1 MEDITKVADNTNGDQ
16 QQPPL
21 ADIVTTEGSNGEAQ
35 NTEKPNSE
43 TEISAPEVNKEAE
56 AVKESKD
63 DTTALAEAKETS
75 TEGEHSVKQDPAAE
89 TEATAGSAGT
99 EQQEVKPA
107 EVAPSSKETS
117 SAETNN
123 TEGKESTK
131 VEIIEAKGGDIKMTE
146 TPEESHTMEVED
158 EQPTAATVDPV
169 SAPIPIEKQI
179 VEQQQLE
186 KLAVQNITGNSSL
199 SLLCQYAGSSDDSE
213 SDSDSMDEGQKKLPS
228 SSSSDDDDDVQE
240 TKEHVLA
247 ESYRYREDPI
257 LVSDAETMDTNAVS
271 SDDEEEESTAKAGP
285 LRTKGEILL
294 HELPPI
300 EELTITVPEE
310 ECKPIGRID
319 SIVAQIVLVQSEP
332 GVELLNLET
341 VLFLERGKR
350 TLGKIF
356 DVIGQVNRPIYCVL
370 FNSNQE
376 VLAKNI
382 TVGMEVFCAPRT
394 EHTSFIILSELMRMK
409 GSDASWMN
417 DNEPPPNMVEYSDDE
432 SERYAKK
439 GHKKGAKAKD
449 PSGQHVQPQQN
460 PQQYQQ
466 QYQRSY
472 QQPRGQFRRP
482 TGNYRRNNY
491 PRRPSGY
498 SWHHNLNQSD
508 HHRQPQQTQGSAQQS
523 NNPTMLP
530 NPFASV
536 RQPPP
541 SGPQ

>member
-1 MEDITKVADNTNGDQ
+1 MEDIAIEPDNKNGDKRHTR
-16 QQPPL
+16 L
-21 ADIVTTEGSNGEAQ
+21 ISDDSSVEAQ
-35 NTEKPNSE
+35 NTESPKPESE
-43 TEISAPEVNKEAE
+43 IATPYVDKEAE
-56 AVKESKD
+56 ATKESLKD
-63 DTTALAEAKETS
+63 NVPPSTEAKNTSTESKQKVEQDSALEPKTTPDSAATAPQVDPSEVVPSNKEKSEENVEIKNIEGKETS
-75 TEGEHSVKQDPAAE
+75 QSE
-89 TEATAGSAGT
+89 T
-99 EQQEVKPA
+99 
-107 EVAPSSKETS
+107 
-117 SAETNN
+117 
-123 TEGKESTK
+123 
-131 VEIIEAKGGDIKMTE
+131 IEAKVGDIKMSE
-146 TPEESHTMEVED
+146 TPEESQTMEVE
-158 EQPTAATVDPV
+158 EERPTPETTPK
-169 SAPIPIEKQI
+169 SAVISIEKQI

-199 SLLCQYAGSSDDSE
+199 SLLSQYAGSSEDSA
-213 SDSDSMDEGQKKLPS
+213 SDSDSMEEAEKKLPS
-228 SSSSDDDDDVQE
+228 SSSSEDEDDVQE

-257 LVSDAETMDTNAVS
+257 LVSDAETMDTNVVS
-271 SDDEEEESTAKAGP
+271 SDDEEEDNTAKAGP

-294 HELPPI
+294 HEMPPI

-310 ECKPIGRID
+310 ECQPIGRID

-341 VLFLERGKR
+341 VLFLDRGKR

-417 DNEPPPNMVEYSDDE
+417 DNEPPPHMVEYSDDE
-432 SERYAKK
+432 SERYARK
-439 GHKKGAKAKD
+439 GHKKGANAKE
-449 PSGQHVQPQQN
+449 PQGQNVQSQQN

-466 QYQRSY
+466 HYQRSHH
-472 QQPRGQFRRP
+472 QPRGQFRRP

-498 SWHHNLNQSD
+498 SWHHNLNQPD
-508 HHRQPQQTQGSAQQS
+508 HQRQQQPQGSSQQS
-523 NNPTMLP
+523 QNPTMLP
-530 NPFASV
+530 NPFAAF
-536 RQPPP
+536 RQPPS

>member
-1 MEDITKVADNTNGDQ
+1 MEDTTNVTNGDQ
-16 QQPPL
+16 QQASV
-21 ADIVTTEGSNGEAQ
+21 ADIVTIDGSGEDKSTG
-35 NTEKPNSE
+35 NPKPES
-43 TEISAPEVNKEAE
+43 EISAPEGVEQAE
-56 AVKESKD
+56 AVKESIKD
-63 DTTALAEAKETS
+63 DIIAVAEAKV
-75 TEGEHSVKQDPAAE
+75 TEGEQSVQRDPALE
-89 TEATAGSAGT
+89 TETTVATT
-99 EQQEVKPA
+99 EQQAVKPP
-107 EVAPSSKETS
+107 EVAPNSTEAS
-117 SAETNN
+117 SAVETNN
-123 TEGKESTK
+123 TEEKESAK
-131 VEIIEAKGGDIKMTE
+131 VETNEEKEGNIKMIE
-146 TPEESHTMEVED
+146 TPEENQTMEVE
-158 EQPTAATVDPV
+158 EERSTEATADVVTAV
-169 SAPIPIEKQI
+169 IPIEKQI

-199 SLLCQYAGSSDDSE
+199 SLLSQYAGSSEDSA
-213 SDSDSMDEGQKKLPS
+213 SDSDSMDEGEKKLPS
-228 SSSSDDDDDVQE
+228 SSPSDDEDDVHE
-240 TKEHVLA
+240 TKENVLA

-257 LVSDAETMDTNAVS
+257 LVSDAETMDTNVVS
-271 SDDEEEESTAKAGP
+271 SDDEEEESPAKAGP

-319 SIVAQIVLVQSEP
+319 SIVAQIVLVQSEQ

-341 VLFLERGKR
+341 VLFLDRGKR

-370 FNSNQE
+370 FNSNEE

-417 DNEPPPNMVEYSDDE
+417 DNEPPPHMVEYSDDE

-439 GHKKGAKAKD
+439 GHKKGANPKD
-449 PSGQHVQPQQN
+449 PSGQNLQSQQN
-460 PQQYQQ
+460 PQQYQHQYQQ

-498 SWHHNLNQSD
+498 SWHHNFNQPD
-508 HHRQPQQTQGSAQQS
+508 HHRQQQQPQGSSQQS
-523 NNPTMLP
+523 NNPTLLP
-530 NPFASV
+530 NPFAAL